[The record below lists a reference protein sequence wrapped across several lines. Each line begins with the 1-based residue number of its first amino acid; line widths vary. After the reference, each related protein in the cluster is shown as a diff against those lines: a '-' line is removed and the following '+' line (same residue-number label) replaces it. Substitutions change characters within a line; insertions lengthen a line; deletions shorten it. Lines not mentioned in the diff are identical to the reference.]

1 MKIELTDQAVKWFE
15 EELDLVPGDGV
26 HFYGKVY
33 GKTMVH
39 EGFSI
44 AMRKEKPI
52 DPVSST
58 IINGVSYYITDSDT
72 WFFARYDLLVEYDP
86 ELEGPKYIFKS
97 NE

>member
-1 MKIELTDQAVKWFE
+1 
-15 EELDLVPGDGV
+15 
-26 HFYGKVY
+26 
-33 GKTMVH
+33 MVH

-58 IINGVSYYITDSDT
+58 VIHGVSYYITDSDT
-72 WFFARYDLLVEYDP
+72 WFFARYDLLVEYDKD
-86 ELEGPKYIFKS
+86 LDGPNYIFKS

>member
-1 MKIELTDQAVKWFE
+1 MKIEITPKADQWFK

-52 DPVSST
+52 DPESITV
-58 IINGVSYYITDSDT
+58 IDGVSYYITDSDT

-86 ELEGPKYIFKS
+86 DLDGPKYIFKS

>member
-1 MKIELTDQAVKWFE
+1 MKIELTEEATDWFE
-15 EELDLVPGDGV
+15 KEMDLVPGDGI

-44 AMRKEKPI
+44 AMRKEKPV
-52 DPVSST
+52 DPESST
-58 IINGVSYYITDSDT
+58 VVDGITYYITDSDT

-86 ELEGPKYIFKS
+86 KLDGPKYIFKS

>member
-1 MKIELTDQAVKWFE
+1 MKIELTEEASRWFE
-15 EELDLVPGDGV
+15 DEVGVKPGDGI

-44 AMRKEKPI
+44 AFRTEKPVK
-52 DPVSST
+52 PESST
-58 IINGVSYYITDSDT
+58 EINGVTYFITDSDV
-72 WFFARYDLLVEYDP
+72 WFFTRYDLLVEYDP
-86 ELEGPKYIFKS
+86 ELDGPKYIFKS